1 MFKKKDTYILGLF
14 MGAFFT
20 YIGTSVF
27 IPTYLGHAISLNQTI
42 TLPPPISFVFF
53 IVEMVMVYLGI
64 TVGVWWTGKIKK
76 RRPVM
81 VTGGLGAGLLSLL
94 THVPFVLE
102 STIISNVIKIIAIFF
117 VCICLSAWTFV
128 IGEVSSQKE
137 SGMQIGTILTIAAL
151 IGSLAPIIQGFLFSI
166 DLFEIGWFF
175 SSLMLFIMGIC
186 GYFSP
191 ETGLKYKDIT
201 ADG

>member
-1 MFKKKDTYILGLF
+1 

-42 TLPPPISFVFF
+42 TLPPLISFVFF
-53 IVEMVMVYLGI
+53 IVEMIMVYLGI
-64 TVGVWWTGKIKK
+64 IIGVWWTEKIKK

-81 VTGGLGAGLLSLL
+81 VTGGIGAGMISLL
-94 THVPFVLE
+94 THVPTVLE
-102 STIISNVIKIIAIFF
+102 SMIFSNLFKIIAIFL

-128 IGEVSSQKE
+128 IGEVSPQNE
-137 SGMQIGTILTIAAL
+137 SGKQIGAILIIAAL

-166 DLFEIGWFF
+166 DLFGIGWFL
-175 SSLMLFIMGIC
+175 SSLMFFIMGVC

-191 ETGLKYKDIT
+191 ETGLKYENAI
-201 ADG
+201 